1 VQPSQTKA
9 AARNERE
16 KETFEC
22 ESKISPR
29 AKERERERRKSA
41 SKRALGVGLLRFLI
55 SKCGG
60 SKKAFGAA
68 TLFVPTGL
76 RALISQRA

>member
-22 ESKISPR
+22 ESKILPR
-29 AKERERERRKSA
+29 AKEGERERRKSA
-41 SKRALGVGLLRFLI
+41 SKRALGVGLTFSDLQVRKAAKRLSGLRRFLYRPA
-55 SKCGG
+55 SEH
-60 SKKAFGAA
+60 
-68 TLFVPTGL
+68 
-76 RALISQRA
+76 